1 MRQFFAITMF
11 LGLVLIALGGCHIVE
26 QPKYAEPVTHSTL
39 TCADVGRDGSYILLR
54 CSP

>member
-11 LGLVLIALGGCHIVE
+11 LGLALIALGGCYSVE
-26 QPKYAEPVTHSTL
+26 QPVYPEPAQHPTL